1 MGVKIGDLVAKKVE
15 LKLKDLSGKKL
26 ALDAFNAMYQFLAK
40 IRQPDGTP
48 LMTSRGEI
56 TSVHSGIFYRT
67 ANLLK
72 EGIIPVYVFDGEKPE
87 FKAET
92 VEERIRVR
100 EEAGIKWKEALRKG
114 DLEEA
119 RKYAQAALNVTDE
132 MVEDA
137 KQILRLMGVPVVQAP
152 SEGEAQAAYMAANG
166 DVWAAASQDYDS
178 LLFGAPKLVRNITI
192 TGKRKLPGK
201 NVYVDIHPELIELE
215 RVLRDNGISR
225 EQLIL
230 IGILVGT
237 DYNPGGIRG
246 IGVKKALELVKRFPK
261 PEVLFTKVDWE
272 FDVDPMVIYEFFLNP
287 PTTDDYDTTL
297 ERPDR
302 EGLLKFMVEEHEF
315 SKERVKKVINE
326 VEEAYKMLAGGGLE
340 AWF

>member
-1 MGVKIGDLVAKKVE
+1 MGVKIGDLITRKVE
-15 LKLKDLSGKKL
+15 LRLKDLSGNKL

-40 IRQPDGTP
+40 IRQPDGMP

-72 EGIIPVYVFDGEKPE
+72 EGIIPVYVFDGKKPE

-100 EEAGIKWKEALRKG
+100 KEAEIRWKDALSRG
-114 DLEEA
+114 DLEDA
-119 RKYAQAALNVTDE
+119 RKYAQAALMVTDS

-137 KQILRLMGVPVVQAP
+137 KRILELMGVPFVQAP
-152 SEGEAQAAYMAANG
+152 SEGEAQAAYMAAKG

-178 LLFGAPKLVRNITI
+178 LLFGAPRLVRNVTI

-201 NVYVDIHPELIELE
+201 NIYVEIHPELIELE
-215 RVLRDNGISR
+215 AILRDNGIDR

-237 DYNPGGIRG
+237 DYNPGGIKG
-246 IGVKKALELVKRFPK
+246 IGVKKALELVKKFPK
-261 PEVLFTKVDWE
+261 PEILFEKVDWK
-272 FDVDPMVIYEFFLNP
+272 FDVDPKSIVEFFLNP
-287 PTTDDYDTTL
+287 PTTDRYETNL
-297 ERPDR
+297 RRPEREELIR
-302 EGLLKFMVEEHEF
+302 FMVDEHEF
-315 SKERVKKVINE
+315 SEERVRKVVDE
-326 VEEAYKMLAGGGLE
+326 VEEAYRILAGGGLE

>member
-1 MGVKIGDLVAKKVE
+1 MGVKIGDLITRRVE
-15 LKLKDLSGKKL
+15 LRLKDLSGRKL

-48 LMTSRGEI
+48 LMTSRGEV

-72 EGIIPVYVFDGEKPE
+72 EGIIPVYVFDGEAPE

-92 VEERIRVR
+92 VEERVRSR
-100 EEAGIKWKEALRKG
+100 EEAEVKWKEALRRG

-119 RKYAQAALNVTDE
+119 RKYAQAALMITDE
-132 MVEDA
+132 TVEDA
-137 KQILRLMGVPVVQAP
+137 KTILRLMGVPVVQAP
-152 SEGEAQAAYMAANG
+152 SEGEAQAAYMAAKG

-178 LLFGAPKLVRNITI
+178 LLFGAPRLVRNVTI

-201 NVYVDIHPELIELE
+201 SVYVDVHPELIEL
-215 RVLRDNGISR
+215 RDVLEGNGITR
-225 EQLIL
+225 EQLIM

-237 DYNPGGIRG
+237 DYNPGGVRG
-246 IGVKKALELVKRFPK
+246 IGPKRALELVKRFPD
-261 PEVLFTKVDWE
+261 PRVLFSKIDWR
-272 FDVDPMVIYEFFLNP
+272 FDVNPMDIFEFFLNP
-287 PTTDDYDTTL
+287 PTTDDYQTDL
-297 ERPDR
+297 RRPDR
-302 EGLLKFMVEEHEF
+302 EALLKFMVEEHEF
-315 SKERVKKVINE
+315 SEDRVRKVLDE

>member
-1 MGVKIGDLVAKKVE
+1 MGVKIGDLITRKVK
-15 LKLKDLSGKKL
+15 LRLKDLSGKKL

-72 EGIIPVYVFDGEKPE
+72 EGIIPIYVFDGERPE

-92 VEERIRVR
+92 VEERVKVR
-100 EEAGIKWKEALRKG
+100 EEAEEKWKEALRRG

-119 RKYAQAALNVTDE
+119 RKYAQAALMVTDE

-152 SEGEAQAAYMAANG
+152 SEGEAQAAYMAAKG

-178 LLFGAPKLVRNITI
+178 LLFGAPKLVRNVTI

-201 NVYVDIHPELIELE
+201 NVYVDVHPELIELKD
-215 RVLRDNGISR
+215 VLSSHGITR

-237 DYNPGGIRG
+237 DYNPGGVRG
-246 IGVKKALELVKRFPK
+246 IGVKRALELVKRFPK
-261 PEVLFTKVDWE
+261 PEVLFAKVNWE
-272 FDVDPMVIYEFFLNP
+272 FDVDPRSIFEFFLNP
-287 PTTDDYDTTL
+287 PTTDDYDTDL
-297 ERPDR
+297 RRPDR
-302 EGLLKFMVEEHEF
+302 EGLIKFMVDEHEF
-315 SKERVKKVINE
+315 SEDRVRKVVQEI
-326 VEEAYKMLAGGGLE
+326 EEAYKMLAGGGLE

>member
-1 MGVKIGDLVAKKVE
+1 MGVKIGDLIIKKVE
-15 LKLKDLSGKKL
+15 LRLKDLSGRRL

-72 EGIIPVYVFDGEKPE
+72 EGIIPVYVFDGEPPE

-92 VEERIRVR
+92 VEERIRAR
-100 EEAGIKWKEALRKG
+100 EEAGERWKEALQKG

-119 RKYAQAALNVTDE
+119 RKYAQAALMVTDE

-137 KQILRLMGVPVVQAP
+137 KQILRLMGVPVVQAL
-152 SEGEAQAAYMAANG
+152 SEGEAQAAHMAAKG

-178 LLFGAPKLVRNITI
+178 LLFGAPKLVRNVTI

-201 NVYVDIHPELIELE
+201 NIYIDVHPELIELKD
-215 RVLRDNGISR
+215 VLNAHGITR

-237 DYNPGGIRG
+237 DYNPGGVRG
-246 IGVKKALELVKRFPK
+246 IGVKRALELVKRFPK
-261 PEVLFTKVDWE
+261 PEILFSKVNWE
-272 FDVDPMVIYEFFLNP
+272 FDVDPQSILEFFLNP
-287 PTTDDYDTTL
+287 PTTDDYDINL
-297 ERPDR
+297 RRPDR

-315 SKERVKKVINE
+315 SEDRVRKVIDE